1 MKLSTKGRYGLT
13 AMLFLARHAN
23 DGPMSL
29 RCMAGTGIQPDY
41 LEQLLGS
48 LRKAGLVTT
57 IRGAQGG
64 YALAR
69 SPEAITVGEVIA
81 ATEGPVRFCDGDNEN
96 GQCSDKDHCDARHVW
111 SLLSRKMNDLLDSIT
126 LAGVLADLNQGGTD
140 P

>member
-13 AMLFLARHAN
+13 AMLFLARHAK

-29 RCMAGTGIQPDY
+29 RCMAETGIQPDY

-48 LRKAGLVTT
+48 LRKAGLVAT

-69 SPEAITVGEVIA
+69 KPEEITVGEIIA
-81 ATEGPVRFCDGDNEN
+81 ATEGPVRFCDGDTE
-96 GQCSDKDHCDARHVW
+96 GGACMEKDRCDARHVW
-111 SLLSRKMNDLLDSIT
+111 SLLARKMNDLLDSIT
-126 LAGVLADLNQGGTD
+126 LAGVLADLEQGGSGK
-140 P
+140 

>member
-13 AMLFLARHAN
+13 AMLFLARHAEE
-23 DGPMSL
+23 GPMSL

-41 LEQLLGS
+41 PEQLLGS

-69 SPEAITVGEVIA
+69 SPESITVGEVIE
-81 ATEGPVRFCDGDNEN
+81 ATEGPVRFCDGDSEG
-96 GQCSDKDHCDARHVW
+96 GQCADKERCDARHVW
-111 SLLSRKMNDLLDSIT
+111 SLRAEKMNDLLNSIT
-126 LAGVLADLNQGGTD
+126 LAGVLDDLNQGGSDT
-140 P
+140 